1 MSKKIDF
8 DIHSFCLDD
17 VLKVVKHRKK
27 IRKKNKKT
35 EVFNNGKDH
44 DSRRSTRNNES

>member
-8 DIHSFCLDD
+8 NVENFCLYD

-27 IRKKNKKT
+27 MKKKIKKT
-35 EVFNNGKDH
+35 EVIRHGKNH
-44 DSRRSTRNNES
+44 DSRRSS

>member
-8 DIHSFCLDD
+8 NVENFCLDD

-27 IRKKNKKT
+27 MKKKIKKT
-35 EVFNNGKDH
+35 EVIKNGKNH
-44 DSRRSTRNNES
+44 DCERSS